1 MISENLSIAVLIPCF
16 NEEMTIAGVV
26 TSFRVYFPSARIY
39 VYDNNSSDNTAALA
53 AKAGAIVRSEPR
65 QGKGNVVRQ
74 MFADIEADIY
84 ILADGDNAHP
94 PEPARIFIEKLLENR
109 LDMVVGARIQGE
121 AETRRYHDFG
131 NRMFNRLVEVLF
143 RRGMKDVFSG
153 YRVFNRR
160 FVKTFPAVSRGFEIE
175 MELSVHALDLRLPFI
190 EIPFHYGE
198 RPEGSVSKLRTF
210 RDGFK
215 IAWRMVVL
223 FSETRPFRMFT
234 WIAAVI
240 FLFAIILGIPLIETF
255 IETSTVPRFPTA
267 IAVVGLI
274 LLSGVIFTSGII
286 LEGIARFR
294 RENKRLHYLACPP
307 FRAGYNDVK

>member
-1 MISENLSIAVLIPCF
+1 MILENLTIAILLPCY

-26 TSFRVYFPSARIY
+26 TSFRTNFPTAKIY
-39 VYDNNSSDNTAALA
+39 VYDNNSTDNTAAQA
-53 AKAGAIVRSEPR
+53 AQAGAIVRREPR

-74 MFADIEADIY
+74 MFADIDADIY

-94 PEPARIFIEKLLENR
+94 PEPADSFIKAMLEQR
-109 LDMVVGARIQGE
+109 LDMVVGARIPSE
-121 AETRRYHDFG
+121 ADARPYHNFG

-143 RRGMKDVFSG
+143 RRGLKDVFSG

-175 MELSVHALDLRLPFI
+175 MELSVHALDLRLPFV
-190 EIPFHYGE
+190 EIPFQHGQ
-198 RPEGSVSKLRTF
+198 RPEGSVSKLHTF
-210 RDGFK
+210 RDGFR
-215 IAWRMVVL
+215 IAWRMIVL

-234 WIAAVI
+234 WVASAI
-240 FLFAIILGIPLIETF
+240 FLFAIILGIPLVETF
-255 IETSTVPRFPTA
+255 IETSTVPRIPTA
-267 IAVVGLI
+267 FAVVGLI

-294 RENKRLHYLACPP
+294 RENKRLHYLGCAP
-307 FRAGYNDVK
+307 FSTGYNDL